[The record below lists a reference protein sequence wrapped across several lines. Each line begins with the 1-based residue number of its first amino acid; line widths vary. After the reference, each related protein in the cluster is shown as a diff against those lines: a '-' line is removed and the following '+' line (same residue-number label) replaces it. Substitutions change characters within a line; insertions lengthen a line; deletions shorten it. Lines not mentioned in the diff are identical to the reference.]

1 MEQVKKSLLLSIIKK
16 ENLWKLIQFLKK
28 NTNCQ
33 KFLVLKTSLEQYQD
47 FFFVIFEANNELE
60 NREFK
65 FTVLHK
71 KGRCYYTINALN
83 SLICQENNGILDK
96 NYLINWEL
104 YQNMILFLNKNK
116 QLIKIP
122 TKFYKKL
129 NIKGIK

>member
-47 FFFVIFEANNELE
+47 FFFVIFESDNVQLE
-60 NREFK
+60 SDKFK
-65 FTVLHK
+65 FKIIHK

-83 SLICQENNGILDK
+83 SIIYWENNGKLDK
-96 NYLINWEL
+96 QYLIDWEQ
-104 YQNMILFLNKNK
+104 YQNMILFLNKDK
-116 QLIKIP
+116 QLVKLP
-122 TKFYKKL
+122 TKL
-129 NIKGIK
+129 HRIIK